1 MRLAVVALGHVHAED
16 LAALTTR
23 FEHIE
28 QLVLDVPPR
37 EEIVKHRAEF
47 NRALDAASTDWVLVV
62 REREQVDDALAQEV
76 ADAMKAAKAWGFR
89 IQSIPYYTGKP
100 LHIGRED
107 GELRLM
113 QRRHVLRRGELGVQG
128 TVVRLA
134 NAFRSITFAS
144 EEEHRAFLAERAKP
158 QSSIRR
164 ALRFVR
170 YVIGTRTRDRNTLR
184 YLWIEAGFR
193 GPE

>member
-1 MRLAVVALGHVHAED
+1 
-16 LAALTTR
+16 
-23 FEHIE
+23 
-28 QLVLDVPPR
+28 
-37 EEIVKHRAEF
+37 
-47 NRALDAASTDWVLVV
+47 
-62 REREQVDDALAQEV
+62 
-76 ADAMKAAKAWGFR
+76 
-89 IQSIPYYTGKP
+89 
-100 LHIGRED
+100 
-107 GELRLM
+107 M